1 MSHTPEP
8 WASTGSTIRN
18 SNGRVVIAYL
28 YSKRTRAANMRRIL
42 ACVNACRGVP
52 TEALERNAGA
62 VNTLLL
68 AAFKREQTVER
79 NDSEHAPDSF

>member
-1 MSHTPEP
+1 MSHTTEP
-8 WASTGSTIRN
+8 WTATNSTIRN

-28 YSKRTRAANMRRIL
+28 YSKRTRAANIRRIL

-62 VNTLLL
+62 ASVLLKATLG
-68 AAFKREQTVER
+68 EQGT
-79 NDSEHAPDSF
+79 